1 MQNVIVNTLQ
11 RLVDTRKFYK
21 DFYSKFGELISVQ
34 NFERIRGIWFPVIMQ
49 NDFGGKVFFFKL
61 FFIYIVYYLLWCKP
75 KTFKICIC
83 CFSTKHA
90 ALRRKSKDGLTQNQ
104 DNVS

>member
-1 MQNVIVNTLQ
+1 MQNVIVHTLQ

-21 DFYSKFGELISVQ
+21 DFYSKFWRISVQ

-61 FFIYIVYYLLWCKP
+61 FFIYIVLLL
-75 KTFKICIC
+75 IVVQ
-83 CFSTKHA
+83 TK
-90 ALRRKSKDGLTQNQ
+90 DF
-104 DNVS
+104 

>member
-61 FFIYIVYYLLWCKP
+61 FFIYIVLL
-75 KTFKICIC
+75 IIVVQ
-83 CFSTKHA
+83 TK
-90 ALRRKSKDGLTQNQ
+90 DF
-104 DNVS
+104 